1 MTSYL
6 NVLKNNTLYNMSS
19 TVYRHY
25 AILNNILKIIPTF
38 YKISGNNLKD
48 KSTIYIGCSI
58 YTNLSEKKVK
68 VTQSCLTLCNPMD
81 CTVHGILQTRIME
94 WVAIPLGFY

>member
-1 MTSYL
+1 
-6 NVLKNNTLYNMSS
+6 MSS

-25 AILNNILKIIPTF
+25 AILNNILKIIPIF

-68 VTQSCLTLCNPMD
+68 VT
-81 CTVHGILQTRIME
+81 
-94 WVAIPLGFY
+94 

>member
-1 MTSYL
+1 
-6 NVLKNNTLYNMSS
+6 MSS

-25 AILNNILKIIPTF
+25 AILNNILKIVPIF

-48 KSTIYIGCSI
+48 KSTIYIDCHI
-58 YTNLSEKKVK
+58 YINLNEKKVK

-81 CTVHGILQTRIME
+81 CTVLGILQTRILE
-94 WVAIPLGFY
+94 WVAIPSGFY